1 MIPDDKLDRLSGRVL
16 SELENIDDD
25 TDAKDIILV
34 KINID
39 DNDQDELAKFSIP
52 NQLPKLALFEDD
64 KPVQLYDGMQKKNS

>member
-1 MIPDDKLDRLSGRVL
+1 ML